1 MKSASG
7 TIKKIHVLR
16 VEPGEG
22 VLECIQHYCNE
33 HQIVNGVLL
42 SGIGSLDGCTF
53 FDPQEI
59 PEKPG
64 LYGYVTPID
73 LPTPIELVGL
83 SGIICAEADGSAA
96 PHIHACFADAEGNEY
111 GGHLKEGNRVLV
123 TVELVIAELEGL
135 RMLRRPDP
143 VKMVPVLFPETICLP
158 GREAAINT
166 FQHI

>member
-1 MKSASG
+1 MKSAAG
-7 TIKKIHVLR
+7 TIKQVHVLR
-16 VEPGEG
+16 IEPGED
-22 VLECIQHYCNE
+22 VLDSIQRYCGE
-33 HQIVNGVLL
+33 HHITNGILL

-59 PEKPG
+59 PGKPG

-83 SGIICAEADGSAA
+83 SGIICAEPDGRAA

-111 GGHLKEGNRVLV
+111 GGHLKTGNRVLV
-123 TVELVIAELEGL
+123 TVELAIAELEGL

-143 VKMVPVLFPETICLP
+143 VKTVPVLFPETI
-158 GREAAINT
+158 
-166 FQHI
+166 